1 MDGDGTG
8 RNARGDRGK
17 TRLELGDLLRGELA
31 DAMSLFLVR
40 LGGEADDVLRRAR
53 PVQHLAAP
61 FAPRP
66 QDVGV
71 RPAVSRVRVRN
82 ARRRTPRTTRTKCF
96 SSSSA
101 RRRPP
106 RRGSRAVESRAGV
119 RTPRECFRPNALNGP
134 SLAHGHVLAVVQHGT
149 HFPCFELLCDIGYEI
164 YCDCLPMRRT
174 KRTSPDNRIGE
185 CAQCGSLIGPGIGV
199 TPPLVSGGTVRNAS
213 FLAGVA
219 ARRAPVRGRAE
230 ASSRFP
236 HRTSVAEGLR
246 SVRGGSGR
254 RLSSVKLCA
263 VSVSRQ
269 GPPTS
274 HQTDGDSAR
283 RASRRER
290 EGAGVTTDCLTA
302 PGISSR

>member
-1 MDGDGTG
+1 MEMDGDGTG
-8 RNARGDRGK
+8 RNARGVRGK

-134 SLAHGHVLAVVQHGT
+134 DHLWHTAMFSRSSNTEHTFHGSNYYV
-149 HFPCFELLCDIGYEI
+149 
-164 YCDCLPMRRT
+164 
-174 KRTSPDNRIGE
+174 TSAIVTVCICGE
-185 CAQCGSLIGPGIGV
+185 
-199 TPPLVSGGTVRNAS
+199 
-213 FLAGVA
+213 
-219 ARRAPVRGRAE
+219 
-230 ASSRFP
+230 
-236 HRTSVAEGLR
+236 R
-246 SVRGGSGR
+246 S
-254 RLSSVKLCA
+254 
-263 VSVSRQ
+263 
-269 GPPTS
+269 
-274 HQTDGDSAR
+274 
-283 RASRRER
+283 
-290 EGAGVTTDCLTA
+290 A
-302 PGISSR
+302 PGRIIGSANVPNPAR